1 MDAPMSELEE
11 TKRKLQRKRQVA
23 SDKGKNT
30 TMFDRM
36 ISVVQTMINNG
47 QKND

>member
-1 MDAPMSELEE
+1 MSDLEE
-11 TKRKLQRKRQVA
+11 TKRKLQRKRQQA

-30 TMFDRM
+30 TMIDRM
-36 ISVVQTMINNG
+36 ISVIQTMINNNG